1 MLTVKSVESRRSK
14 SIKNSDITTK
24 KIEKN
29 LHDENPSI
37 SGVSVGLSPGNTD
50 ITAKKKIKDLTFV
63 FRCAKRMW

>member
-1 MLTVKSVESRRSK
+1 MLRVKSVESRRSK

-29 LHDENPSI
+29 LYGENPLI
-37 SGVSVGLSPGNTD
+37 SGVSVGSSPGNTD
-50 ITAKKKIKDLTFV
+50 IAVKKKIKDLTFV